1 MAMLV
6 CRVLRPVINNDGPAT
21 APATS
26 DRHLA
31 VLRHPPIAAMV
42 SSTVQNTPAYVPTN
56 KP

>member
-31 VLRHPPIAAMV
+31 VLPKID
-42 SSTVQNTPAYVPTN
+42 SKSGTL
-56 KP
+56 